1 MGHLAD
7 NDETY
12 WNHLKFA
19 GGIGIR
25 MVYTGLVF
33 LVHGIIPAIP
43 VPISLNINETLQFM
57 KRSKRYADKRVVK
70 KIQNG

>member
-19 GGIGIR
+19 GGIAVR
-25 MVYTGLVF
+25 MIYTGLFF

-43 VPISLNINETLQFM
+43 IPISLNINETLQFM
-57 KRSKRYADKRVVK
+57 KRSKQYADNRIVK